1 MALPNTRWRPSMG
14 TFTVASGLG
23 LLFTGIVV
31 MGVIG
36 LAGLY
41 IINQTKDED

>member
-1 MALPNTRWRPSMG
+1 MG

-31 MGVIG
+31 MAVIG
-36 LAGLY
+36 LTGVWILNK
-41 IINQTKDED
+41 IKDED

>member
-1 MALPNTRWRPSMG
+1 MG

>member
-1 MALPNTRWRPSMG
+1 MG

-31 MGVIG
+31 MAVMLVVGV
-36 LAGLY
+36 L
-41 IINQTKDED
+41 IINRFKDEE